1 MGYLS
6 VSEAALQM
14 GVSVRRIQQMCK
26 SGEIPGAIKKGRSWM
41 IPTGEEKD
49 TPAKAKKLLP
59 IGISD
64 FRMAGIGT
72 SRVISFNLVSGMIM
86 EMAANSSTLA
96 WKIP

>member
-1 MGYLS
+1 MFPGISSFSLCF
-6 VSEAALQM
+6 SENLILCVHLNM
-14 GVSVRRIQQMCK
+14 V
-26 SGEIPGAIKKGRSWM
+26 
-41 IPTGEEKD
+41 
-49 TPAKAKKLLP
+49 LL
-59 IGISD
+59 GISD